1 MHRFPQLQYIR
12 NETLPTLSG
21 MTYIRY
27 LCTGEIPFLVSLAS
41 IRSITSP
48 AMDIDELFLE
58 YKAYLMLE
66 KRLSANTIEAYMRDV
81 RAFRDHVTE
90 KCGSFDP
97 TAITYKEVEDF
108 IADLSETG
116 AGSRSVARTIS
127 GIKSFFGWLYVYDKI
142 DNLPTELVE
151 APKIGRKIPD
161 YLTENEVERMFAAI
175 DLSLEEG
182 HRNRAILEVMY
193 SCGLRVSEVVSL
205 RITDLFFD
213 DGYLRVI
220 GKGDKERLVPVSDE
234 LIKQVAIYREIRASV
249 RVESRYADYL
259 FLGRHGRPLSRV
271 MIFNIVKR
279 TAADAGITKTVS
291 PHTLR
296 HTFATQLVKGGADI
310 RLVQQMLGHSSI
322 MTTEIY
328 THLDTRHKQDTI
340 DRFHPLGDI
349 ASRRTERTK

>member
-1 MHRFPQLQYIR
+1 MNI
-12 NETLPTLSG
+12 E
-21 MTYIRY
+21 
-27 LCTGEIPFLVSLAS
+27 
-41 IRSITSP
+41 
-48 AMDIDELFLE
+48 ELFLE

-66 KRLSANTIEAYMRDV
+66 KRLSSNTIEAYMRDIK
-81 RAFRDHVTE
+81 AFGDYVAGE
-90 KCGSFDP
+90 CGGFDP
-97 TAITYKEVEDF
+97 TAVTYKNIEDF
-108 IADLSETG
+108 IASLSMAG

-127 GIKSFFGWLYVYDKI
+127 GVKSFFGWLYLYDKI
-142 DNLPTELVE
+142 ENLPTELVE
-151 APKIGRKIPD
+151 SPKVGRKIPD

-234 LIKQVAIYREIRASV
+234 LIKQVAIYREIRASI

-259 FLGRHGRPLSRV
+259 FLSRRGRPLSRV
-271 MIFNIVKR
+271 MVFNIVKR

-328 THLDTRHKQDTI
+328 THLDTRHKQETVEQ
-340 DRFHPLGDI
+340 FHPLG
-349 ASRRTERTK
+349 SHGLFNK